1 MAFHAYR
8 SIPSPFLPGGHFSA
22 ILLSDPERQGDSTR
36 PADSINTDPDTIAA
50 RDCPATSALG
60 VSMLVT
66 SLSILAVA
74 AALTLWLIAVY
85 NGLIK
90 LRNMKEEAWSGI
102 DVQLKRRSDLIPN
115 LLESVKGYMAHER
128 SVLEQVTS
136 LRAQS
141 MNASTVGAKI
151 AAESALTRSLGAL
164 FAVAENYPDL
174 KASQNFIDLQN
185 QLAQIENEIQMARRY
200 YNGTV
205 RNLNVGIE
213 TFPNS
218 IVAGMFNFAKAEFF
232 EIEDEAD
239 RTVPKVN
246 FPGTR
251 Q

>member
-1 MAFHAYR
+1 
-8 SIPSPFLPGGHFSA
+8 
-22 ILLSDPERQGDSTR
+22 
-36 PADSINTDPDTIAA
+36 
-50 RDCPATSALG
+50 
-60 VSMLVT
+60 MLVT
-66 SLSILAVA
+66 LLSILAVA
-74 AALTLWLIAVY
+74 AALALWLIAVY
-85 NGLIK
+85 NGLIR

-115 LLESVKGYMAHER
+115 LLESVKGYMGHER

-141 MNASTVGAKI
+141 MNAATVGAKI
-151 AAESALTRSLGAL
+151 AAESALSRSLGAL

-174 KASQNFIDLQN
+174 KASQNFLDLQN

-239 RTVPKVN
+239 RVVPRVDFKA
-246 FPGTR
+246 PG